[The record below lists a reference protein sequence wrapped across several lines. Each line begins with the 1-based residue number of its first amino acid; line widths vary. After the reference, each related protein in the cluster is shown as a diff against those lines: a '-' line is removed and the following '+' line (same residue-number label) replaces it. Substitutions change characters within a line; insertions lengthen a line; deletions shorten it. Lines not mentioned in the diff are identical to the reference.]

1 MALLL
6 KLSVVEA
13 LRTVS
18 GSKKSKLESHNL

>member
-13 LRTVS
+13 LKTVS
-18 GSKKSKLESHNL
+18 GSKKSKPERHNL